1 MGEGEG
7 GNGMGKTMQLH
18 FNFKINMNN
27 FYSIPMALL
36 LEYHILCSTFLDI
49 WCARVWRST

>member
-7 GNGMGKTMQLH
+7 GNGMGKAMQLH

-27 FYSIPMALL
+27 FYSNGIAIGIPYSLQHFWGHL
-36 LEYHILCSTFLDI
+36 VC
-49 WCARVWRST
+49 

>member
-1 MGEGEG
+1 MGENEG